1 MLSES
6 INLDQFIQEI
16 NRNADAAVS
25 AIRKETDAYV
35 SSELKKAKRKARREI
50 SASQFSALDKLNE
63 RNNTDLFEAERA
75 ETVRLIQRRQE
86 ITDEVFAESAERIR
100 RFTATEDYRKLL
112 LALANELAAVLGTD
126 SVFYIRPADK
136 GYVNDLLPY
145 CSKVLTDDSI
155 QLGGIKA
162 VSKQKG
168 LAADHTLDGRLRQQR
183 QLFCEK
189 SGLSVT
195 L

>member
-6 INLDQFIQEI
+6 TSLDQFIQEI

-35 SSELKKAKRKARREI
+35 TAELKKAKRKARREI
-50 SASQFSALDKLNE
+50 SASQFSELDKLNE

-100 RFTATEDYRKLL
+100 RFTATEEYRKLL
-112 LALANELAAVLGTD
+112 LALAKELTAVLGTD

-136 GYVNDLLPY
+136 DYVNDLLPF
-145 CSKVLTDDSI
+145 CSKVLFDERI
-155 QLGGIKA
+155 QLGGLKA
-162 VSKQKG
+162 ISEQKA
-168 LAADHTLDGRLRQQR
+168 LAADQTLDGRLQQQR
-183 QLFCEK
+183 QLFCEN